1 VAHQPNRPNAIASH
15 SAQALPRRDWSWR
28 QRLLAGD
35 RCWLIP
41 LLVLFV
47 AKGVV
52 LIAIVA
58 PFTGHDEVD
67 HFYYIAR
74 LAHGDGLGVV
84 GEVDLPPAAA
94 PYQACVAD
102 YPTNAEVIQPPLYH
116 LLLVPV
122 FWVVPGGDIAKL
134 EVMRFVS
141 LGLGVVIVWLAYAI
155 ARIGFPGEFWVRAGV
170 PVFVAFQPQ
179 FSFEA
184 GIVNHDILVIFL
196 SSLLI
201 YFLMKWLP
209 TGYTRERQLWLA
221 AICAAGLWTKTSF
234 GLVLPVVALCAW
246 FARRDEGQRW
256 WRAVTDVAVVWGFAL
271 LIALPWFIR
280 SYLLYGDPTGAR
292 RLHTLSDY
300 GAQASTYREMVSS
313 AVFWRGLLED
323 FWGNYGWRLVPFDI
337 GTYQAIELVWAAAG
351 AGLVA
356 LLIRM
361 IWRRV
366 RGRAEVFSHD
376 QYQRQVLAIVTLW
389 VVLMIYGVLYIGTIQ
404 FTQSRF
410 AFPAMIGFGMLTVVG
425 LGQWAPKRGRPVLL
439 PLLVI
444 ALVLLNV
451 VVAIRFLIP
460 FYFGAGGPT
469 GLTQ

>member
-1 VAHQPNRPNAIASH
+1 VTHRPDRPFALASPLRDQPW
-15 SAQALPRRDWSWR
+15 LRR
-28 QRLLAGD
+28 LFAGD
-35 RCWLIP
+35 RCWLVP
-41 LLVLFV
+41 LLVLFL
-47 AKGVV
+47 AKGVI
-52 LIAIVA
+52 LIAVVA

-84 GEVDLPPAAA
+84 GEIDLPPAAA
-94 PYQACVAD
+94 PYQAYVAD

-116 LLLVPV
+116 LLLVPLY
-122 FWVVPGGDIAKL
+122 WAVPGGDIAKL

-141 LGLGVVIVWLAYAI
+141 LGLGAAIVWLAYAI
-155 ARIGFPGEFWVRAGV
+155 ARVGFPGELWVRAGV

-184 GIVNHDILVIFL
+184 GIVNHDMWVILR

-201 YFLMKWLP
+201 YLLVRWLP
-209 TGYTRERQLWLA
+209 SGYSRERQLWLA

-234 GLVLPVVALCAW
+234 GLVLPVVALGAW
-246 FARRDEGQRW
+246 FARRDQGQRW
-256 WRAVTDVAVVWGFAL
+256 WRAATDVAVVWGFAL
-271 LIALPWFIR
+271 LSALPWFIR
-280 SYLLYGDPTGAR
+280 SYRLYGDPTGAR

-300 GAQASTYREMVSS
+300 GAQASTYREMIAS
-313 AVFWRGLLED
+313 AVFWRGRLED
-323 FWGNYGWRLVPFDI
+323 FWGNYGWRLVPFDV
-337 GTYQAIELVWAAAG
+337 GTYQAIDLVWAAAG
-351 AGLVA
+351 AGLIVLVA
-356 LLIRM
+356 RM
-361 IWRRV
+361 IWRRA
-366 RGRAEVFSHD
+366 RGRPEIFSKF
-376 QYQRQVLAIVTLW
+376 QRQVLAIVTLW
-389 VVLMIYGVLYIGTIQ
+389 VLLLIYGILYIGTIQ

-410 AFPAMIGFGMLTVVG
+410 AFPAMIGFGMLTVIG

-444 ALVLLNV
+444 ALTLLNV

-469 GLTQ
+469 GLTH

>member
-1 VAHQPNRPNAIASH
+1 MTHRSEQPPALASPRAKGIPAR
-15 SAQALPRRDWSWR
+15 AQRWR
-28 QRLLAGD
+28 HMFAGD

-41 LLVLFV
+41 LLVLFL
-47 AKGVV
+47 AKGIV
-52 LIAIVA
+52 LIAVVA

-84 GEVDLPPAAA
+84 GKVDLPPAAA
-94 PYQACVAD
+94 PYQAYVAD

-122 FWVVPGGDIAKL
+122 YWAIPGGDIAKL

-141 LGLGVVIVWLAYAI
+141 LGLGAVVVWLAYAV
-155 ARIGFPGEFWVRAGV
+155 ARLGFPGEFWIRAGT

-184 GIVNHDILVIFL
+184 GIVNHDILVILL

-201 YFLMKWLP
+201 YFLVKWLS

-246 FARRDEGQRW
+246 FARRDQGQRW
-256 WRAVTDVAVVWGFAL
+256 WRAIPDVAVVWGGAL
-271 LIALPWFIR
+271 LLALPWFIR
-280 SYLLYGDPTGAR
+280 SYHLYGDPTGAR

-300 GAQASTYREMVSS
+300 GAQASTYRAMITS
-313 AVFWRGLLED
+313 AVFWRGRLED

-337 GTYQAIELVWAAAG
+337 GTYQVIELVWVAAG
-351 AGLVA
+351 AGLIM
-356 LLIRM
+356 LLIRV
-361 IWRRV
+361 IWRKAH
-366 RGRAEVFSHD
+366 GRPGVISHL
-376 QYQRQVLAIVTLW
+376 QRQVLAIITLW
-389 VVLMIYGVLYIGTIQ
+389 VLLLIYGVLYIGTIQ

-410 AFPAMIGFGMLTVVG
+410 AFPAMIGFGVLTVVG

-439 PLLVI
+439 PLFIIGLT
-444 ALVLLNV
+444 LLNV

>member
-1 VAHQPNRPNAIASH
+1 LPGAQPSSPRDRPW
-15 SAQALPRRDWSWR
+15 L

-35 RCWLIP
+35 RRWLIP
-41 LLVLFV
+41 LLVLFL

-52 LIAIVA
+52 LIAVVA

-94 PYQACVAD
+94 PYQAYVAD

-122 FWVVPGGDIAKL
+122 YWAVPGGDIAKL

-141 LGLGVVIVWLAYAI
+141 LALGAVIVWLAYAT
-155 ARIGFPGEFWVRAGV
+155 ARISFPDEFWIRAGV
-170 PVFVAFQPQ
+170 PVFLAFQPQ

-184 GIVNHDILVIFL
+184 GIVNHDIVVILL

-201 YFLMKWLP
+201 YLLVKWLP
-209 TGYTRERQLWLA
+209 TGYTRERQLWLG

-246 FARRDEGQRW
+246 FARRNQGQRW
-256 WRAVTDVAVVWGFAL
+256 RRVVTDVAVVWGVAL

-280 SYLLYGDPTGAR
+280 SSMLYGDPTGAR

-300 GAQASTYREMVSS
+300 GSQASTYRLMITS
-313 AVFWRGLLED
+313 AVFWRGRLED

-337 GTYQAIELVWAAAG
+337 GTYQAIDLVWAAAG
-351 AGLVA
+351 AGLIV
-356 LLIRM
+356 LFIRM
-361 IWRRV
+361 IWGRT
-366 RGRAEVFSHD
+366 RGRAGILSH
-376 QYQRQVLAIVTLW
+376 YQRRVLAIATLW
-389 VVLMIYGVLYIGTIQ
+389 VLLLIYGVLYLGTIQ

-410 AFPAMIGFGMLTVVG
+410 AFPAMIGFGLLTVVG
-425 LGQWAPKRGRPVLL
+425 LGQWAPKRGRPILL
-439 PLLVI
+439 PLLII
-444 ALVLLNV
+444 ALTLLNV